1 MTFVWEDERVSGK
14 RPSGLPI
21 GVVPRRPGRPGS
33 DEGRARSLHAAL
45 RLISAVVVL
54 SMMVSCG
61 TESDGGEMPIRDS
74 IPHSTTASGIDYQ
87 VLTFA
92 PIDPCSDVRYPC
104 SAWTFDEY
112 GCRDARCDG
121 RQQTKWSIG
130 DCVYVYARLEVG
142 CDARPIGSDGEVI
155 EGDIGRV
162 AFISRYV
169 GSCPTWTDIEMF
181 ENDDVVYYCLVRSS
195 T

>member
-1 MTFVWEDERVSGK
+1 MTFVGEGGRVSGG
-14 RPSGLPI
+14 RPSDLPA
-21 GVVPRRPGRPGS
+21 GVVLRRPERSSSDKGRP
-33 DEGRARSLHAAL
+33 RSLHTAL
-45 RLISAVVVL
+45 HLISAVVVL
-54 SMMVSCG
+54 SMMVACG
-61 TESDGGEMPIRDS
+61 AESDGSEMPVRDL
-74 IPHSTTASGIDYQ
+74 IPHSTTDAGIDEQ
-87 VLTFA
+87 LLTFA

-121 RQQTKWSIG
+121 RQQTKWSVG

-142 CDARPIGSDGEVI
+142 CDVRPIGSDGEVI
-155 EGDIGRV
+155 EGNIGRV

-169 GSCPTWTDIEMF
+169 GSCPTWTDVEMF